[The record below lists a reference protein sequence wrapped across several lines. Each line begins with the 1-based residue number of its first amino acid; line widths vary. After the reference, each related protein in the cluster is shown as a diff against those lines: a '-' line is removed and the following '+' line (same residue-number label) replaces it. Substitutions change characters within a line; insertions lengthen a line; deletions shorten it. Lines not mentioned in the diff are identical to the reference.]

1 MTAVTES
8 DAHALG
14 AETRRRVM
22 GDAAIAR
29 MEQSEYGD
37 EVMDRFVEYATEAV
51 WGLLWSRPGL
61 DLKTRTL
68 ISVVTTATQGRWP
81 ELAMYLPMARAQGWT
96 EDELAEV
103 LLHLAGYVGLPT
115 AREAMLTA
123 KEVFAA
129 EP

>member
-1 MTAVTES
+1 MAES
-8 DAHALG
+8 EAHATG
-14 AETRRRVM
+14 GETRRQLM
-22 GDAAIAR
+22 GDSMVNR
-29 MEQSEYGD
+29 MAHDAYDDPIMSD
-37 EVMDRFVEYATEAV
+37 FVDYATEAL

-68 ISVVTTATQGRWP
+68 VSVVATATQGRGP

-96 EDELAEV
+96 EDELIEV

-123 KEVFAA
+123 KETFAA
-129 EP
+129 EA